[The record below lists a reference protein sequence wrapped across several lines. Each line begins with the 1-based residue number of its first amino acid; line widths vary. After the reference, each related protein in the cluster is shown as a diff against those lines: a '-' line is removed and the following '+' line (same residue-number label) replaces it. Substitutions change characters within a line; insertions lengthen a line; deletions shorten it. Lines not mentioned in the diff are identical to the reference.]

1 MKLLYLLILL
11 IILICL
17 SLPTFTLTINETLQ
31 WSNHSKNYD
40 NEMNICRR
48 ILFKTDDK
56 IFTLLAF
63 PSLFISFNL
72 IILSSYLFAIT
83 MTEVRNAL
91 LETEDITLQIMD
103 SILVC
108 LLPTNIMKR
117 ICSNDTKNMRYKKSI

>member
-1 MKLLYLLILL
+1 
-11 IILICL
+11 
-17 SLPTFTLTINETLQ
+17 
-31 WSNHSKNYD
+31 
-40 NEMNICRR
+40 MNICRR

-117 ICSNDTKNMRYKKSI
+117 ICSNDTKNMRYKKMNFV